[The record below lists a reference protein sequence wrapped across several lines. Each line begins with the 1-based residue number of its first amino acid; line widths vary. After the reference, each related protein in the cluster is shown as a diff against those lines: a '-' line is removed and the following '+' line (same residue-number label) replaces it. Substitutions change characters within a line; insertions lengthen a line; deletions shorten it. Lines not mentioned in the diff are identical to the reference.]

1 MQDSCTM
8 LLGMDEHGNA
18 TQTASRG
25 RSGVNLMRCVIQIP
39 WSARNKS
46 NSKFCLEYILVFDLS
61 KKYNCCGQIWIS
73 LKYIDDFFS
82 SLRAITIWFYLIL
95 VSHDFFQEVPQ
106 AAIPTMHSGS
116 KRKSDTC
123 HSIEAQHEANAKVG
137 NDSKYYESLRN
148 VLPNDGSS
156 HWIIRFT
163 VFYSCLV
170 LDKVTHETSEGTTVR
185 CHYNAVNF
193 LTNIQKRHPIS
204 RPLGRSM
211 GVFCG
216 SNIWLIFYLSMG
228 VFCGSNIWLIF
239 YLSFL
244 QLFMQYLIIL
254 NRVITVLDCMKNK

>member
-1 MQDSCTM
+1 MYYVYDTSLRLYVVLCSGPVARTENSSAAQISTTNSNITVGGQPEVMQDSCTM

-46 NSKFCLEYILVFDLS
+46 NSKFCLEYILVFDVS

-73 LKYIDDFFS
+73 LRYIDDFFS

-95 VSHDFFQEVPQ
+95 VGHDFFQEVPQ

-137 NDSKYYESLRN
+137 NNSKYYESLRN

-163 VFYSCLV
+163 VFHSCLV

-185 CHYNAVNF
+185 CH
-193 LTNIQKRHPIS
+193 L
-204 RPLGRSM
+204 
-211 GVFCG
+211 
-216 SNIWLIFYLSMG
+216 
-228 VFCGSNIWLIF
+228 
-239 YLSFL
+239 
-244 QLFMQYLIIL
+244 
-254 NRVITVLDCMKNK
+254 